1 MLDIK
6 GFIESSLLEWEGK
19 IACVVF
25 LPNCNLRC
33 SYCHAAHLILHPERL
48 ESLDLARILD
58 YARRQGAWLDGV
70 VITGGEPTLHGEEL
84 LDLIG
89 DFRAVPLEV
98 MIETN
103 GTRPQWVE
111 RLIEEGFLDAIAMDL
126 KAPLTPDDY
135 ARVAGVE
142 VNVDDVRRSVEL
154 IKQSGLP
161 HEFRITL
168 VPGLVGR
175 DELERMA
182 PDLAGARQVAL
193 QNFRPDFCLSESLRQ
208 VAPYTPEELEALV
221 RVIAPSVGRVV
232 LRGRDHAAIA
242 ASRSMPTRRASS

>member
-1 MLDIK
+1 MKMDIK

-19 IACVVF
+19 IASVVF

-48 ESLDLARILD
+48 ESLDCARILD
-58 YARRQGAWLDGV
+58 YMRRQGDWLDGV

-84 LDLIG
+84 LDLIRE
-89 DFRAVPLEV
+89 FRAVPLKV

-103 GTRPQWVE
+103 GTRPEWTE
-111 RLIEEGFLDAIAMDL
+111 RLIKERFLDAVAMDF

-142 VNVDDVRRSVEL
+142 VNVGDIRRSIEL

-168 VPGLVGR
+168 VPGLIGR
-175 DELERMA
+175 DELERMV
-182 PDLAGARQVAL
+182 PDLADAQQVAL
-193 QNFRPDFCLSESLRQ
+193 QNFKPDFCLSESLRH
-208 VAPYTPEELEALV
+208 VTPYTREELEALV
-221 RVIAPSVGRVV
+221 RIVAPVVGRVV
-232 LRGRDHAAIA
+232 LRGRDHAVLA
-242 ASRSMPTRRASS
+242 ASRQK

>member
-1 MLDIK
+1 MLEIK

-19 IACVVF
+19 IASVVF

-33 SYCHAAHLILHPERL
+33 HYCHAAHLILHPERI
-48 ESLDLARILD
+48 ESLDRARILE
-58 YARRQGAWLDGV
+58 YMRRQIDWLDGV

-89 DFRAVPLEV
+89 EFRAVPLKV

-103 GTRPQWVE
+103 GTRPEWTE
-111 RLIEEGFLDAIAMDL
+111 RLMKEGFLDAIAMDF
-126 KAPLTPDDY
+126 KAPLTADDY

-142 VNVDDVRRSVEL
+142 VNIGDIRRSIVL

-175 DELERMA
+175 EELERML
-182 PDLAGARQVAL
+182 PDLAGAQQVAL

-208 VAPYTPEELEALV
+208 VTPYTPDELNAFITIV
-221 RVIAPSVGRVV
+221 APAVGRVV

-242 ASRSMPTRRASS
+242 ASRPT